1 MDSKP
6 NSRKAVFLLLVVF
19 VLGIALGAVGTYL
32 AGGRAWGAKLEGHGS
47 QDRRARML
55 AQLTEALALA
65 PDQQKQVDAI
75 LAEMQAKYAAIH
87 EQISPQTAQLRQ
99 QGRERIR
106 SLLTPEQQP
115 KFDEFFR
122 RWDEERKKKNGH

>member
-6 NSRKAVFLLLVVF
+6 NSRKALFLLLVVF
-19 VLGIALGAVGTYL
+19 VLGIALGAVGAYL

-47 QDRRARML
+47 QDRRTRML
-55 AQLTEALALA
+55 AQLTEALALT

-75 LAEMQAKYAAIH
+75 LAEMQVKYAAIH

-106 SLLTPEQQP
+106 SLLIPEQQP

-122 RWDEERKKKNGH
+122 RWDEEHKKKNGH

>member
-19 VLGIALGAVGTYL
+19 VLGIALGAVGAYL

-55 AQLTEALALA
+55 AQLTEALALT

-75 LAEMQAKYAAIH
+75 LAEMQAKYVAIH

-99 QGRERIR
+99 QSRERIR

-115 KFDEFFR
+115 KLDEFFR
-122 RWDEERKKKNGH
+122 RWDEEHKKKNGH

>member
-19 VLGIALGAVGTYL
+19 VLGIALGAVGAYL
-32 AGGRAWGAKLEGHGS
+32 AGGRARGAKLEGHGS

-55 AQLTEALALA
+55 AQLTEALALT

-75 LAEMQAKYAAIH
+75 LAEMQAKYVAIH

-99 QGRERIR
+99 QSRERIR

-115 KFDEFFR
+115 KLDEFFR
-122 RWDEERKKKNGH
+122 RWDEEHKKKNGR